1 MHTLLLSKVGSAL
14 ALPAIF
20 RLLYFLGYFR
30 PSAQSEFSTFEFKIL
45 GALQTQSKSK
55 SG

>member
-30 PSAQSEFSTFEFKIL
+30 HWAPDAFGK
-45 GALQTQSKSK
+45 AKV
-55 SG
+55 

>member
-20 RLLYFLGYFR
+20 RLLYFLGYF
-30 PSAQSEFSTFEFKIL
+30 SAFGK
-45 GALQTQSKSK
+45 AKV
-55 SG
+55 

>member
-30 PSAQSEFSTFEFKIL
+30 Q
-45 GALQTQSKSK
+45 GTQNAFGKAK
-55 SG
+55 V

>member
-1 MHTLLLSKVGSAL
+1 MHTLLLSQVGSVL

-30 PSAQSEFSTFEFKIL
+30 HSAQDAFGK
-45 GALQTQSKSK
+45 AKV
-55 SG
+55 

>member
-1 MHTLLLSKVGSAL
+1 MHTLLFSKVGSAL

-20 RLLYFLGYFR
+20 RLFYFLGYFR
-30 PSAQSEFSTFEFKIL
+30 HSAQSEFSTFESKIL

-55 SG
+55 TG